1 MTALAFSLARL
12 RARVAMSRR
21 LRAAAICAL
30 LGVASSLLL
39 PVLLPRLAG
48 SQPRSAPPVPPTS
61 CLISEGLSI
70 GGLRVGMTA
79 AQAFALTGPP
89 TGRRLAGADV
99 TYTLRPPWSRIT
111 VRGETVRSVATQ
123 SSRCRNQRGLGP
135 GSTLSEVQRRYP
147 DQLGSLVPATDG
159 EILRYPFLGIAF
171 TLRQGRVVE
180 VIVFRPDAAVARALP
195 MRVVPW
201 LDPSAPLGSRQNPVA
216 VGQRTTVTTEDPL
229 EGFRRFAVTLLRV
242 VRGSEAWELI
252 QRANRFN
259 PPPRAGYEYFL
270 TLVRVEYLQG
280 RSDRVSTIGQASF
293 RLLSGQSRSFY
304 ERFVAAVP
312 PDPALG
318 TSLFPGGYTE
328 GWMAWEIVS
337 GDFPLLGFGV
347 RYDGSGGTWFKT
359 WP

>member
-1 MTALAFSLARL
+1 
-12 RARVAMSRR
+12 MSRPS
-21 LRAAAICAL
+21 RAAAIRAL
-30 LGVASSLLL
+30 LGVAGILVL
-39 PVLLPRLAG
+39 PALLAG
-48 SQPRSAPPVPPTS
+48 PASAQPRSAPLVPPAS

-99 TYTLRPPWSRIT
+99 TYTLRPPWSHIT
-111 VRGETVRSVATQ
+111 VRSGTVRSVATQ
-123 SSRCRNQRGLGP
+123 SPRCRNQRGLGP

-147 DQLGSLVPATDG
+147 DEPSSLVPAADG
-159 EILRYPFLGIAF
+159 EVLRYPFLGIAF
-171 TLRQGRVVE
+171 TLRKGRVVE
-180 VIVFRPDAAVARALP
+180 VIVFRPDAGVARALP
-195 MRVVPW
+195 MPVVPW

-216 VGQRTTVTTEDPL
+216 LGQRATVTTEDFL

-242 VRGSEAWELI
+242 VRGNEAWELV

-280 RSDRVSTIGQASF
+280 RSDRVSTISQAGF

-304 ERFVAAVP
+304 ERFVAVVP
-312 PDPALG
+312 PDPALH

-337 GDFPLLGFGV
+337 GDSALLGFGV
-347 RYDGSGGTWFKT
+347 RYDGAGGLWFKT